1 MMDKRMTSIVAYITW
16 IGLIIAL
23 VAGDKEGAKF
33 HMNQSLVIWL
43 VGTVCGM
50 LAAVPLVGTLI
61 SVVGGIFCFV
71 CWFIGL
77 IGAIQGTEKPVP
89 VLGQFKLLK

>member
-43 VGTVCGM
+43 VGTIGGFLPLINIVTGLLCLVCWVLG
-50 LAAVPLVGTLI
+50 LIYAIQQVEKEVPL
-61 SVVGGIFCFV
+61 
-71 CWFIGL
+71 
-77 IGAIQGTEKPVP
+77 
-89 VLGQFKLLK
+89 LGRIKLLH

>member
-43 VGTVCGM
+43 VGTVGGFIPLVNIVTGILCLICWVLG
-50 LAAVPLVGTLI
+50 LIYAIQQVEKEVPL
-61 SVVGGIFCFV
+61 
-71 CWFIGL
+71 
-77 IGAIQGTEKPVP
+77 
-89 VLGQFKLLK
+89 LGKIKLLH

>member
-1 MMDKRMTSIVAYITW
+1 MMDKKMTSIVAYITW

-43 VGTVCGM
+43 VGTIGGFLPLINIVTSILCLICWVLG
-50 LAAVPLVGTLI
+50 LIYAIQQVEKEVPL
-61 SVVGGIFCFV
+61 
-71 CWFIGL
+71 
-77 IGAIQGTEKPVP
+77 
-89 VLGQFKLLK
+89 LGKIKLLH

>member
-1 MMDKRMTSIVAYITW
+1 MMDKKMTSIVAYITW

-43 VGTVCGM
+43 VGTIGGFLPLINIVTSILCLICWVLG
-50 LAAVPLVGTLI
+50 LIYAIQQVEKEVPL
-61 SVVGGIFCFV
+61 
-71 CWFIGL
+71 
-77 IGAIQGTEKPVP
+77 
-89 VLGQFKLLK
+89 LGRIKLLH

>member
-43 VGTVCGM
+43 VGTIGGFLPLINIVTGLLCLVCWVLG
-50 LAAVPLVGTLI
+50 LIYAIQQVEKEVPL
-61 SVVGGIFCFV
+61 
-71 CWFIGL
+71 
-77 IGAIQGTEKPVP
+77 
-89 VLGQFKLLK
+89 LGKIKLLH